1 MLQKIVDDETVFDDR
16 NISLVL
22 KKAAKYFLVK
32 CIFKLYILRVPFTYL
47 IFIFR
52 VHSENPGNGDE
63 ICKEL
68 KLK

>member
-16 NISLVL
+16 NISLVRR
-22 KKAAKYFLVK
+22 KQPNIFWSNVFLN
-32 CIFKLYILRVPFTYL
+32 YILRIPFTYF
-47 IFIFR
+47 IFIFH
-52 VHSENPGNGDE
+52 VYSENPGNGDE